1 MNSVNNN
8 PSKSPPTPNPATVP
22 PRPQK
27 ATQSSLDLVPVPP
40 DVAAAA
46 LASESAR
53 NNAAAATTPA
63 TATKPA
69 TAAAAKPASSPRIPN
84 AATAAP
90 VAPIVPVPAAA
101 NVIRKSQTT
110 SQTQVLRNSTQ
121 YAVLI
126 VSRRP
131 DVVDNLED
139 LLLKAG
145 ESVFVAKDLRNAWD
159 NIKLGRIGLVVL
171 DCCQLGVDE
180 LTLLSTSRSLP
191 ATADVSF
198 LFLKN
203 PGVAIPSLPIEGDD
217 RTHDSWLDFPCTL
230 PNLSVAVTRL
240 LQQRAY
246 SRRLKAQQA
255 PASGSSGKMAA
266 TDSNLQASVSA
277 AFPGM
282 FNGRL
287 GEIDV
292 PKLLAMLAPMNLTG
306 ILTVKSG
313 TKRKGQI
320 HLVNGAVWHAT
331 FQGANGVQGSDAL
344 FIIFRIKE
352 GKFTFDS
359 AEPPQ
364 QRTIQSNTMGLLLE
378 SMRDSD
384 ETQALVQQAKKA
396 ESRG

>member
-1 MNSVNNN
+1 M
-8 PSKSPPTPNPATVP
+8 
-22 PRPQK
+22 
-27 ATQSSLDLVPVPP
+27 ATQSSLELVPVPP
-40 DVAAAA
+40 EVAAAA
-46 LASESAR
+46 LFADSTGVK
-53 NNAAAATTPA
+53 TTPEVKAKPA
-63 TATKPA
+63 TATSIPAAPKAPTVPTPTPA
-69 TAAAAKPASSPRIPN
+69 TNAVANAAAPAAKVQAVASGPNAVRKSSQSSP
-84 AATAAP
+84 
-90 VAPIVPVPAAA
+90 
-101 NVIRKSQTT
+101 
-110 SQTQVLRNSTQ
+110 TQILRNSTQ
-121 YAVLI
+121 YAVLV

-131 DVVDNLED
+131 EVVANVED

-171 DCCQLGVDE
+171 DCCQPGHDE
-180 LTLLSTSRSLP
+180 LTLLSTVRALP

-203 PGVAIPSLPIEGDD
+203 PGVAIPNLPLEGDD
-217 RTHDSWLDFPCTL
+217 RTHDSWLDYPCTL
-230 PNLSVAVTRL
+230 QNISVSVTRL

-287 GEIDV
+287 GELDV
-292 PKLLAMLAPMNLTG
+292 PKLLAMLAPMNMTG

-313 TKRKGQI
+313 NKRKGQI

-331 FQGANGVQGSDAL
+331 FQGSNGVQGSDAL
-344 FIIFRIKE
+344 FIIFRMKD
-352 GKFTFDS
+352 GKFTFDT
-359 AEPPQ
+359 AEPPS
-364 QRTIQSNTMGLLLE
+364 QRTIQGNTMGLLLE